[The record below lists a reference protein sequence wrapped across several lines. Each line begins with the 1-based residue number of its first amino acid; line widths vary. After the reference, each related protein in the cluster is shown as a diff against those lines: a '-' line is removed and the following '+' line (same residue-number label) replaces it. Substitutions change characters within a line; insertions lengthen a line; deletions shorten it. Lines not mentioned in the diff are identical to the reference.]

1 MFREGCHVQKTN
13 AAMKKCTC
21 FLIDVSSF
29 FHRKSMTNRG
39 KIKENGIEHKNRQR
53 IHAWNV
59 LFHQKANFQLI
70 FGLPLGP
77 FGRPGTSQEP
87 PRNLEFLIDF
97 QLRLQTSPDQLP
109 EGSRESPGVTQTP
122 PWHNFVLILDRSF
135 GSISTYTLSETL

>member
-1 MFREGCHVQKTN
+1 MFKKTS
-13 AAMKKCTC
+13 AAMKKYPC
-21 FLIDVSSF
+21 FQIDCSSIF
-29 FHRKSMTNRG
+29 RRKSMPNRG
-39 KIKENGIEHKNRQR
+39 KIMKNGIEHKNRQR

-77 FGRPGTSQEP
+77 FGRPGTSQKP
-87 PRNLEFLIDF
+87 PRNLKFLKDF
-97 QLRLQTSPDQLP
+97 QLRLQTSPDRLP

-135 GSISTYTLSETL
+135 GSISTYILSETL